1 MARPRS
7 LTHPPIVEALL
18 DLRTSILGEPE
29 VFKAL
34 ADELTE
40 EFPTQEQRRNFE
52 AKIEIKDGKL
62 VSPHVDSSAFGGMRL
77 ANADQ
82 TLYVQ
87 FRPDGFTFNN
97 MKIYMGGDQFIDEA
111 LRLWAF
117 LVDRTRPE
125 SVSRIALRYIN
136 RLELP
141 LTHGDEFTKYL
152 IAPPDLP
159 KGAPQLV
166 SEFISRVVGH
176 DARREAT
183 AVVIQQLKRDDNA
196 GSPVAITVDVDVFRT
211 GHFPVEVAAL
221 REILDA
227 LRLLKNETFFS
238 LLTDETVRLYE

>member
-1 MARPRS
+1 M
-7 LTHPPIVEALL
+7 
-18 DLRTSILGEPE
+18 
-29 VFKAL
+29 FKAL
-34 ADELTE
+34 ADELTD
-40 EFPTQEQRRNFE
+40 EFPTKEQQRNFE

-82 TLYVQ
+82 TIYVQ
-87 FRPDGFTFNN
+87 FRPDGFTLNN
-97 MKIYMGGDQFIDEA
+97 MKIYMGGDQLIDEA

-117 LVDRTRPE
+117 LVDRARPE
-125 SVSRIALRYIN
+125 SVSCVALRYIN

-152 IAPPDLP
+152 TAPPDLP

-176 DARREAT
+176 DAQRQAT
-183 AVVIQQLKRDDNA
+183 TVVIQQLKRDQA
-196 GSPVAITVDVDVFRT
+196 GPSVAITVDVDVFRM

-221 REILDA
+221 REVLGS
-227 LRLLKNETFFS
+227 LRALKNETFFS